1 MNSLKELLL
10 KTADDELI
18 FGHRNSEWTG
28 IGPTLEEDI
37 AFSSMSQDKI
47 GHCLALYTILH
58 EQLGE
63 AHPDQ
68 IGFMRDEKDFRS
80 CHLVELPNEEFDFSL
95 VRQFLFDHSEWLRWQ
110 SFSNAPFEPLSN
122 LAKKIN
128 GELKYHIM
136 HANSW
141 LRNLGNGNE
150 ESHAR
155 MQQALNFAFPYALS
169 IFEPVEGEQ
178 ELIDEQI
185 YCGETHLKEA
195 WLSAISPIVKEANLT
210 LPTIEN
216 EQTHYGGRKG
226 FHTEHLQPLLL
237 EMSEVFR
244 LDPTTEW

>member
-1 MNSLKELLL
+1 MNSLRDLLL

-47 GHCLALYTILH
+47 GHSLALYTILH

-63 AHPDQ
+63 PNPD
-68 IGFMRDEKDFRS
+68 ILGFTRDEKDFKS

-110 SFSNAPFEPLSN
+110 SFSNAPFDPLSN

-141 LRNLGNGNE
+141 MRNLGKGNE

-155 MQQALNFAFPYALS
+155 MQQALNFAFPYALG
-169 IFEPVEGEQ
+169 IFESIEGEQ
-178 ELIDEQI
+178 ELIDEKI
-185 YCGETHLKEA
+185 YVGEAQLKA
-195 WLSAISPIVKEANLT
+195 DWLTNIEKVIKEANLT
-210 LPTIEN
+210 MPSATNSE
-216 EQTHYGGRKG
+216 EHFGGRKG
-226 FHTEHLQPLLL
+226 YHTEHLQPMLL
-237 EMSEVFR
+237 EMTEVFR
-244 LDPTTEW
+244 QDTEAEW

>member
-1 MNSLKELLL
+1 MNSLRDLLV

-37 AFSSMSQDKI
+37 AFSSMSQDKV
-47 GHCLALYTILH
+47 GHALALYTILH
-58 EQLGE
+58 EQMGE
-63 AHPDQ
+63 ADPDTF
-68 IGFMRDEKDFRS
+68 GFTRDEADFKS

-110 SFSNAPFEPLSN
+110 SFSNAPFEQLSN

-141 LRNLGNGNE
+141 MRNLGKGNE

-155 MQQALNFAFPYALS
+155 MQQALNFAFPYALG
-169 IFEPVEGEQ
+169 IFEPMEGEQ
-178 ELIDEQI
+178 ELIDEKI
-185 YCGETHLKEA
+185 YVGEQKLKED
-195 WLSAISPIVKEANLT
+195 WLTNIEKVIKESSLEMPSDTTTEA
-210 LPTIEN
+210 
-216 EQTHYGGRKG
+216 HFGGRKG
-226 FHTEHLQPLLL
+226 YHTEHLQPMLL
-237 EMSEVFR
+237 EMTEVFR
-244 LDPTTEW
+244 LDPEAEW